1 MKQGLRYF
9 QMDTDRY
16 QDRKVKKLKKAFG
29 CAGLAIY
36 DYVLCEVYRVDG
48 CGLVWDD
55 DTAFDVAEYL
65 GVKESLVQEVVKYCG
80 VVGLFDATLLSGGII
95 TSAAIQRRYLEMCK
109 RSRRTDYNIPE
120 EWAIITEEM
129 PKTPTEMEKMPSSSQ
144 KLPSD
149 VGVTLQKS
157 QKLPTKI
164 KENKIKE
171 NISLSIS
178 PSFEVEKRGDFDRE
192 REERNSFFEIFF
204 YKNFTDPAKEVDRF
218 VAHYSA
224 CGWCRSNGQHIVDK
238 NAVAQLWEQADKNTS
253 PRFPASFLEAI
264 KSAHQAIWDADQDAT
279 GFLEGIIGV
288 ESNDELVRIFCTR
301 RTAQL
306 LDGCGLEALQQ
317 SPFFAG
323 KKIKYAVKRE
333 K

>member
-80 VVGLFDATLLSGGII
+80 VVGLFDSTLLSGGII
-95 TSAAIQRRYLEMCK
+95 TSSAIQRRYLEMCK
-109 RSRRTDYNIPE
+109 RSRRAEYNIPE
-120 EWAIITEEM
+120 EWAIITEELSE
-129 PKTPTEMEKMPSSSQ
+129 TTTELQKLRSFTQ

-149 VGVTLQKS
+149 VGVTPQKS

-164 KENKIKE
+164 KEKKIKE

-178 PSFEVEKRGDFDRE
+178 PSFEEETRGDFDRE

-204 YKNFTDPAKEVDRF
+204 YKNFQEPAKEVDRF
-218 VAHYSA
+218 IAHYAA

-238 NAVAQLWEQADKNTS
+238 NAVAQLWEQADKNAP

-264 KSAHQAIWDADQDAT
+264 KEAHWAIMDSGQDTA
-279 GFLEGIIGV
+279 GLLEGIHAV
-288 ESNDELVRIFCTR
+288 ECNQEQVKIFCVR
-301 RTAQL
+301 NTAEL
-306 LDGCGLEALQQ
+306 IERFALEALHS

-323 KKIKYAVKRE
+323 KKIVYAIRRE

>member
-80 VVGLFDATLLSGGII
+80 VVGLFDSTLLSGGII
-95 TSAAIQRRYLEMCK
+95 TSSAIQRRYLEMCK
-109 RSRRTDYNIPE
+109 RSRRAEYNIPE
-120 EWAIITEEM
+120 EWAIITEELSE
-129 PKTPTEMEKMPSSSQ
+129 TTMELQKLRSFTQ

-149 VGVTLQKS
+149 VGVTPQKS

-238 NAVAQLWEQADKNTS
+238 NAVAQLWEQADKNTP

-264 KSAHQAIWDADQDAT
+264 KSAHQAIWDADQDTT

-301 RTAQL
+301 RTALL
-306 LDGCGLEALQQ
+306 LDSCGLEALQQ